1 MTFIR
6 LPKNARPAPG
16 FDPWKELRKHVNEL
30 YWGDRDRDGPPAVK
44 PTAYRGVV
52 IVGCVIARNPA
63 LAGELML
70 KTGGSW
76 TWDDKQ
82 PEVARALAEQLRA
95 AADQLER
102 EAGS

>member
-1 MTFIR
+1 MSSIR
-6 LPKNARPAPG
+6 PPKDARRVSG
-16 FDPWKELRKHVNEL
+16 VDPWKELHKHVNEL
-30 YWGDRDRDGPPAVK
+30 YWGDRERDGPPAAK

-52 IVGCVIARNPA
+52 IVGCVIAQNPE
-63 LAGELML
+63 LGGEFML

-76 TWDDKQ
+76 TWDDKE

-95 AADQLER
+95 AADRLER